1 LSLKTLNYLKIIV
14 LLLPGFGL
22 ILFFLGMILYV
33 AVFQSFGLFNLSG
46 EDNFTMQYWQKLFN
60 RKVFYRSVNYSLYVG
75 IISSII
81 SVILAYPIAL
91 WLRKPFYG
99 SILINSILKAPLL
112 VHGLVAAFLYV
123 NLIAYH
129 GIINQIFIA
138 IGAWDEP
145 IRMQNDKNAIGV
157 LILQVWKNLPF
168 ALLILLGSIQSI
180 GDDVID
186 AARDLGANSFERLK
200 KIIAPLT
207 ISSMQAA
214 LIIIFIGALA
224 DFSFQSIAGPTNKY
238 SLSQLMLYYKNNG
251 RWHEAAGVG
260 VTIMII
266 SFLGAIFIS
275 YLTKFIFFR
284 AQNK

>member
-1 LSLKTLNYLKIIV
+1 MKTLNYLKIIV

-46 EDNFTMQYWQKLFN
+46 EDNLTMEYWQKLFN

-186 AARDLGANSFERLK
+186 AARDLGANSFQRLK

>member
-1 LSLKTLNYLKIIV
+1 MKALNYLKIII

-33 AVFQSFGLFNLSG
+33 ALFQSFGFFNLSG
-46 EDNFTMQYWQKLFN
+46 EDNVTIQYWQKLFN
-60 RKVFYRSVNYSLYVG
+60 KKVFYRSINYSLYVG

-81 SVILAYPIAL
+81 SVVLAYPIAL

-123 NLIAYH
+123 NLVAYH

-180 GDDVID
+180 GDDIID

-260 VTIMII
+260 ITIMII
-266 SFLGAIFIS
+266 SFIGAIFIS
-275 YLTKFIFFR
+275 YLTRFIFFR
-284 AQNK
+284 VQNK

>member
-1 LSLKTLNYLKIIV
+1 MKALNYLKIIV

-33 AVFQSFGLFNLSG
+33 ALFQSFGFFNLSG
-46 EDNFTMQYWQKLFN
+46 EDNFTIQYWQKLFN
-60 RKVFYRSVNYSLYVG
+60 KKVFYRSINYSLYVG

-81 SVILAYPIAL
+81 SVVLAYPIAL

-123 NLIAYH
+123 NLVAYH

-180 GDDVID
+180 GDDIID

-260 VTIMII
+260 ITIMII
-266 SFLGAIFIS
+266 SFIGAIIIS
-275 YLTKFIFFR
+275 YLTRFIFFR
-284 AQNK
+284 VQNK

>member
-1 LSLKTLNYLKIIV
+1 MKALNYLKIII

-33 AVFQSFGLFNLSG
+33 ALFQSFGFFNLSG
-46 EDNFTMQYWQKLFN
+46 EDNFTIQYWQKLFN
-60 RKVFYRSVNYSLYVG
+60 KKVFYRSINYSLYVG

-81 SVILAYPIAL
+81 SVVLAYPIAL

-123 NLIAYH
+123 NLVAYH

-180 GDDVID
+180 GDDIID

-260 VTIMII
+260 ITIMII
-266 SFLGAIFIS
+266 SFIGAIFIS
-275 YLTKFIFFR
+275 YLTRFIFFR
-284 AQNK
+284 VQNK

>member
-1 LSLKTLNYLKIIV
+1 MKTLNYLKIIV

-46 EDNFTMQYWQKLFN
+46 EDNFRMEYWQKLFN

-186 AARDLGANSFERLK
+186 AARDLGANSFQRLK

>member
-1 LSLKTLNYLKIIV
+1 MKALNYLKIIA

-46 EDNFTMQYWQKLFN
+46 EDNLTMQFWQKLFN
-60 RKVFYRSVNYSLYVG
+60 KKVFYRSINYSLYVG

-81 SVILAYPIAL
+81 SVVLAYPIAL

-99 SILINSILKAPLL
+99 SILINSMLKAPLL

-123 NLIAYH
+123 NLVAYH

-138 IGAWDEP
+138 IGAWEEP

-180 GDDVID
+180 GDDIID

-266 SFLGAIFIS
+266 SFIGAIFIS
-275 YLTKFIFFR
+275 HTTRFIFFR
-284 AQNK
+284 VQNK

>member
-1 LSLKTLNYLKIIV
+1 MKTLNYLKIIV

-46 EDNFTMQYWQKLFN
+46 EDNFTMEYWQKLFN

-99 SILINSILKAPLL
+99 SILINSLLKAPLL

>member
-1 LSLKTLNYLKIIV
+1 MKALNYLKIIA

-33 AVFQSFGLFNLSG
+33 AIFQSFGLFNLSG
-46 EDNFTMQYWQKLFN
+46 EDNLTMQFWQKLFN
-60 RKVFYRSVNYSLYVG
+60 KKVFYRSINYSLYVG

-81 SVILAYPIAL
+81 SVVLAYPIAL

-99 SILINSILKAPLL
+99 SILINSMLKAPLL

-123 NLIAYH
+123 SLVAYH

-138 IGAWDEP
+138 IGAWEEP

-180 GDDVID
+180 GDDIID

-266 SFLGAIFIS
+266 SFIGAIFIS
-275 YLTKFIFFR
+275 HTTRFIFFR
-284 AQNK
+284 VQNK

>member
-1 LSLKTLNYLKIIV
+1 MKTLNYLKIIV

-224 DFSFQSIAGPTNKY
+224 DFSFQSIAGPTKKY

>member
-1 LSLKTLNYLKIIV
+1 MKALNYLKIIA

-46 EDNFTMQYWQKLFN
+46 EDNLTMQFWQKLFN
-60 RKVFYRSVNYSLYVG
+60 KKVFYRSINYSLYVG

-81 SVILAYPIAL
+81 SVVLAYPIAL

-99 SILINSILKAPLL
+99 SILINSMLKAPLL

-123 NLIAYH
+123 NLVAYH

-138 IGAWDEP
+138 IGAWEEP

-180 GDDVID
+180 GDDIID
-186 AARDLGANSFERLK
+186 AARDLGANSFERLR

-266 SFLGAIFIS
+266 SFIGAIFIS
-275 YLTKFIFFR
+275 YTTRFIFFR
-284 AQNK
+284 VQNK

>member
-1 LSLKTLNYLKIIV
+1 MKALNCFKIIA

-33 AVFQSFGLFNLSG
+33 AIFQSFGLFNLSG
-46 EDNFTMQYWQKLFN
+46 EDNFSLEYWQKLFN

-91 WLRKPFYG
+91 WLRKPFFG

-138 IGAWDEP
+138 IGAWNEP

-168 ALLILLGSIQSI
+168 ALLILLGSVQSI
-180 GDDVID
+180 GDDIID
-186 AARDLGANSFERLK
+186 ASKDLGANSFARLK

-266 SFLGAIFIS
+266 SFIGAIFIS
-275 YLTKFIFFR
+275 YLSRFIFFR
-284 AQNK
+284 VQNK

>member
-1 LSLKTLNYLKIIV
+1 LKALNYLKIIA

-46 EDNFTMQYWQKLFN
+46 EDNLTMQFWQKLFN
-60 RKVFYRSVNYSLYVG
+60 KKVFYRSINYSLYVG

-81 SVILAYPIAL
+81 SVVLAYPIAL

-99 SILINSILKAPLL
+99 SILINSMLKAPLL

-123 NLIAYH
+123 NLVAYH

-138 IGAWDEP
+138 IGAWEEP

-180 GDDVID
+180 GDDIID

-266 SFLGAIFIS
+266 SFIGAIFIS
-275 YLTKFIFFR
+275 HTTRFIFFR
-284 AQNK
+284 EQNK

>member
-1 LSLKTLNYLKIIV
+1 MKTFNYLKIIV

-186 AARDLGANSFERLK
+186 AARDLGANSFQRLK

>member
-1 LSLKTLNYLKIIV
+1 MKALNCFKIIA

-33 AVFQSFGLFNLSG
+33 AIFQSFGLFNLSG
-46 EDNFTMQYWQKLFN
+46 EDNFSLEYWQKLFN
-60 RKVFYRSVNYSLYVG
+60 RKVFYRSVNYSIYVG

-91 WLRKPFYG
+91 WLRKPFFG

-138 IGAWDEP
+138 IGAWNEP

-168 ALLILLGSIQSI
+168 ALLILLGSVQSI
-180 GDDVID
+180 GDDIID
-186 AARDLGANSFERLK
+186 ASKDLGANSFARLK

-266 SFLGAIFIS
+266 SFIGAIFIS
-275 YLTKFIFFR
+275 YLSRFIFFR
-284 AQNK
+284 VQNK

>member
-1 LSLKTLNYLKIIV
+1 MKTLNYLKIIV

>member
-1 LSLKTLNYLKIIV
+1 MKALNYLKIIV

-33 AVFQSFGLFNLSG
+33 ALFQSFGFFNLSG
-46 EDNFTMQYWQKLFN
+46 EDNFTIQYWQKLFN
-60 RKVFYRSVNYSLYVG
+60 KKVFYRSINYSLYVG
-75 IISSII
+75 IISSVI
-81 SVILAYPIAL
+81 SVVLAYPIAL

-123 NLIAYH
+123 NLVAYH

-180 GDDVID
+180 GDDIID

-260 VTIMII
+260 ITIMII
-266 SFLGAIFIS
+266 SFIGAIFIS
-275 YLTKFIFFR
+275 YLTRFIFFR
-284 AQNK
+284 VQNK

>member
-1 LSLKTLNYLKIIV
+1 MKALNYLKIIA

-46 EDNFTMQYWQKLFN
+46 EDNFTMQFWQKLFN
-60 RKVFYRSVNYSLYVG
+60 KKVFYRSINYSLYVG

-81 SVILAYPIAL
+81 SVVLAYPIAL

-123 NLIAYH
+123 NLVAYH

-138 IGAWDEP
+138 IGAWEEP

-180 GDDVID
+180 GDDIID

-266 SFLGAIFIS
+266 SFIGAIFIS
-275 YLTKFIFFR
+275 HTTRFIFFR

>member
-1 LSLKTLNYLKIIV
+1 MKTLNYLKIIV

-33 AVFQSFGLFNLSG
+33 ALFQSFGLFNLSG
-46 EDNFTMQYWQKLFN
+46 EDNFTIQYWQKLFN
-60 RKVFYRSVNYSLYVG
+60 KKVFYRSINYSLYVG

-81 SVILAYPIAL
+81 SVVLAYPIAL

-123 NLIAYH
+123 NLVAYH

-180 GDDVID
+180 GDDIID

-266 SFLGAIFIS
+266 SFIGAIFIS
-275 YLTKFIFFR
+275 YLTRFIFFR
-284 AQNK
+284 VQNK

>member
-1 LSLKTLNYLKIIV
+1 MKTLNYLKIIV

-46 EDNFTMQYWQKLFN
+46 EDNFTMEYWQKLFN

-224 DFSFQSIAGPTNKY
+224 DFSFHSIAGPTNKY

-284 AQNK
+284 AHNK

>member
-1 LSLKTLNYLKIIV
+1 MKTLNYLKIIV

-138 IGAWDEP
+138 VGAWDEP

-284 AQNK
+284 AHNK

>member
-1 LSLKTLNYLKIIV
+1 MKTLNYLKIIV

-266 SFLGAIFIS
+266 SVLGAIFIS
-275 YLTKFIFFR
+275 YLTKFIYFLS
-284 AQNK
+284 QNK

>member
-1 LSLKTLNYLKIIV
+1 MKTLNYLKVIV

>member
-1 LSLKTLNYLKIIV
+1 MKTLNYLKIIV

-138 IGAWDEP
+138 IGVWDEP

>member
-1 LSLKTLNYLKIIV
+1 MKTLNYLKIIV
-14 LLLPGFGL
+14 LLLPGFGV

-186 AARDLGANSFERLK
+186 ASRDLGANSFERLK

>member
-1 LSLKTLNYLKIIV
+1 MKTLNYLKIIV

-60 RKVFYRSVNYSLYVG
+60 RKVFYRSVNYSLYVV
-75 IISSII
+75 IICSII

-186 AARDLGANSFERLK
+186 AARDLGANSFQRLK

>member
-1 LSLKTLNYLKIIV
+1 MKTLNYLKIIV

-99 SILINSILKAPLL
+99 SILINSIFKAPLL

>member
-1 LSLKTLNYLKIIV
+1 MKTLNYLKIIV

-186 AARDLGANSFERLK
+186 AARDLGANSFQRLK
-200 KIIAPLT
+200 KIIVPLT

>member
-1 LSLKTLNYLKIIV
+1 MKTLNYLKIIV

-46 EDNFTMQYWQKLFN
+46 EDNFTMEYWQKLFN

-186 AARDLGANSFERLK
+186 AARDLGANSFQRLK

-275 YLTKFIFFR
+275 YLTKFIFFQ

>member
-1 LSLKTLNYLKIIV
+1 MKALNYLKIII

-33 AVFQSFGLFNLSG
+33 ALFQSFGFFNLSG
-46 EDNFTMQYWQKLFN
+46 EDNFTIQYWQKLFN
-60 RKVFYRSVNYSLYVG
+60 KKVFYRSINYSLYVG

-81 SVILAYPIAL
+81 SVVLAYPIAL

-123 NLIAYH
+123 NLVAYH

-138 IGAWDEP
+138 IGAWEEP

-180 GDDVID
+180 GDDIID

-266 SFLGAIFIS
+266 SFIGAIFIS
-275 YLTKFIFFR
+275 HTTRFIFFR

>member
-1 LSLKTLNYLKIIV
+1 MKALNYLKIII

-33 AVFQSFGLFNLSG
+33 ALFQSFGFFNLSG
-46 EDNFTMQYWQKLFN
+46 EDNFTIQYWQKLFN
-60 RKVFYRSVNYSLYVG
+60 KKVFYRSINYSLYVG

-81 SVILAYPIAL
+81 SVVLAYPIAL

-123 NLIAYH
+123 NLVAYH

-180 GDDVID
+180 GDDIID

-200 KIIAPLT
+200 KIIAPIT

-266 SFLGAIFIS
+266 SFIGAIFIS
-275 YLTKFIFFR
+275 YLTRFIFFR
-284 AQNK
+284 VQNK

>member
-1 LSLKTLNYLKIIV
+1 MKTLNYLKIIV

-207 ISSMQAA
+207 IASMQAA

>member
-1 LSLKTLNYLKIIV
+1 MKALNYLKIII

-22 ILFFLGMILYV
+22 ILFFVGMILYV
-33 AVFQSFGLFNLSG
+33 ALFQSFGLFNLSG
-46 EDNFTMQYWQKLFN
+46 EDNFTIQYWQKLFN
-60 RKVFYRSVNYSLYVG
+60 KKVFYRSINYSLYVG

-81 SVILAYPIAL
+81 SVVLAYPIAL

-123 NLIAYH
+123 NLVAYH

-180 GDDVID
+180 GDDIID
-186 AARDLGANSFERLK
+186 AARDLGANSFESLK

-260 VTIMII
+260 ITIMII
-266 SFLGAIFIS
+266 SFIGAIFIS
-275 YLTKFIFFR
+275 HTTRFIFFR
-284 AQNK
+284 VQNK

>member
-1 LSLKTLNYLKIIV
+1 MKALNYLKIIA

-46 EDNFTMQYWQKLFN
+46 DDNLTMQFWQKLFN
-60 RKVFYRSVNYSLYVG
+60 KKVFYRSINYSLYVG

-81 SVILAYPIAL
+81 SVVLAYPIAL

-99 SILINSILKAPLL
+99 SILINSMLKAPLL

-123 NLIAYH
+123 NLVAYH

-138 IGAWDEP
+138 IGAWEEP

-180 GDDVID
+180 GDDIID

-266 SFLGAIFIS
+266 SFIGAIFIS
-275 YLTKFIFFR
+275 HTTRFIFFR
-284 AQNK
+284 VQNK

>member
-1 LSLKTLNYLKIIV
+1 MKTLNYLKIIV

-112 VHGLVAAFLYV
+112 VHGLGAAFLYV

-186 AARDLGANSFERLK
+186 AARDLGANSFQRLK

>member
-1 LSLKTLNYLKIIV
+1 
-14 LLLPGFGL
+14 
-22 ILFFLGMILYV
+22 M
-33 AVFQSFGLFNLSG
+33 NL
-46 EDNFTMQYWQKLFN
+46 
-60 RKVFYRSVNYSLYVG
+60 V
-75 IISSII
+75 
-81 SVILAYPIAL
+81 
-91 WLRKPFYG
+91 
-99 SILINSILKAPLL
+99 
-112 VHGLVAAFLYV
+112 
-123 NLIAYH
+123 AYH
-129 GIINQIFIA
+129 GIINQIFIF
-138 IGAWDEP
+138 IGLWDEP

-186 AARDLGANSFERLK
+186 AARDLGANSFARLK

-275 YLTKFIFFR
+275 YLTKFIFFGR
-284 AQNK
+284 KINEFK

>member
-1 LSLKTLNYLKIIV
+1 MKTLNYLKIIV

-145 IRMQNDKNAIGV
+145 IRMQNDKKAIGV

-284 AQNK
+284 AHNK

>member
-1 LSLKTLNYLKIIV
+1 MNYLKIIG

-129 GIINQIFIA
+129 GIINQIFI
-138 IGAWDEP
+138 
-145 IRMQNDKNAIGV
+145 
-157 LILQVWKNLPF
+157 
-168 ALLILLGSIQSI
+168 
-180 GDDVID
+180 
-186 AARDLGANSFERLK
+186 
-200 KIIAPLT
+200 
-207 ISSMQAA
+207 
-214 LIIIFIGALA
+214 
-224 DFSFQSIAGPTNKY
+224 
-238 SLSQLMLYYKNNG
+238 
-251 RWHEAAGVG
+251 
-260 VTIMII
+260 
-266 SFLGAIFIS
+266 
-275 YLTKFIFFR
+275 
-284 AQNK
+284 